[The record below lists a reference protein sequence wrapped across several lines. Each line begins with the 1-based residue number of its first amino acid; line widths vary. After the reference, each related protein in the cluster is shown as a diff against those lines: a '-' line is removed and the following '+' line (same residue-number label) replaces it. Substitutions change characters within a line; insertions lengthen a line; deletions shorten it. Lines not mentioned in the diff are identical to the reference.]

1 MGVAGRPRA
10 VPFDGFSSALSAA
23 SIMFSLGHERAAAR
37 GARLLFH
44 RARIA
49 EPGEVSAES
58 QTPEVLLRA
67 LGLYVDYAVA
77 DGERDALVALYRSV
91 FDNGYVISG
100 ALARTLE
107 LLPRHRCRHLGGS
120 TLDGARR
127 SCL

>member
-1 MGVAGRPRA
+1 MAFESDAEVARA
-10 VPFDGFSSALSAA
+10 HFHGLPGLGSMADEA
-23 SIMFSLGHERAAAR
+23 S
-37 GARLLFH
+37 
-44 RARIA
+44 
-49 EPGEVSAES
+49 S

-77 DGERDALVALYRSV
+77 NGERDALVALYRSV